1 MGGRRARGRPA
12 AAADPVPLT
21 ARLSV
26 HPCTRYTPLIE
37 RLAERVQVPVAVT
50 HATHALFLDTP
61 EGLGYNRSAFWHPG
75 GGRRPGMSLEAGSIL
90 EGVVVKI
97 THYGAFVELGDG
109 KSGLV
114 HISEIADTYVKDVRD
129 YLKEQERV
137 KVKVLGYNDKGKLDL
152 SVKQALDPAERQARV
167 RAKASFEEKLT
178 KFMKESEE
186 RLLDL
191 KRNTEAKR
199 GGRRR

>member
-1 MGGRRARGRPA
+1 
-12 AAADPVPLT
+12 
-21 ARLSV
+21 
-26 HPCTRYTPLIE
+26 
-37 RLAERVQVPVAVT
+37 
-50 HATHALFLDTP
+50 
-61 EGLGYNRSAFWHPG
+61 
-75 GGRRPGMSLEAGSIL
+75 MSLEAGTIL

-97 THYGAFVELGDG
+97 THYGAFVELPDG

-152 SVKQALDPAERQARV
+152 SVKQALDPAERQARM
-167 RAKASFEEKLT
+167 RAKASFEEKLA

>member
-1 MGGRRARGRPA
+1 
-12 AAADPVPLT
+12 
-21 ARLSV
+21 
-26 HPCTRYTPLIE
+26 
-37 RLAERVQVPVAVT
+37 
-50 HATHALFLDTP
+50 
-61 EGLGYNRSAFWHPG
+61 
-75 GGRRPGMSLEAGSIL
+75 MSLEAGTVL
-90 EGVVVKI
+90 EGIVVKI
-97 THYGAFVELGDG
+97 THYGAFVELPDG

-152 SVKQALDPAERQARV
+152 SVKQALEPAERQARV
-167 RAKASFEEKLT
+167 RAKATFEEKLT

>member
-1 MGGRRARGRPA
+1 
-12 AAADPVPLT
+12 
-21 ARLSV
+21 
-26 HPCTRYTPLIE
+26 
-37 RLAERVQVPVAVT
+37 
-50 HATHALFLDTP
+50 
-61 EGLGYNRSAFWHPG
+61 
-75 GGRRPGMSLEAGSIL
+75 MSLDAGTIL

-97 THYGAFVELGDG
+97 THYGAFVELPDG

-152 SVKQALDPAERQARV
+152 SVKQALDPSERQARV
-167 RAKASFEEKLT
+167 RAKASFDDKLA
-178 KFMKESEE
+178 KFLKESEE

>member
-1 MGGRRARGRPA
+1 
-12 AAADPVPLT
+12 
-21 ARLSV
+21 
-26 HPCTRYTPLIE
+26 
-37 RLAERVQVPVAVT
+37 
-50 HATHALFLDTP
+50 
-61 EGLGYNRSAFWHPG
+61 
-75 GGRRPGMSLEAGSIL
+75 MSLEAGTIL

-97 THYGAFVELGDG
+97 THYGAFVELPDG

-137 KVKVLGYNDKGKLDL
+137 MVKVLGYNDKGKLDL
-152 SVKQALDPAERQARV
+152 SVKQALDPAERQSRA
-167 RAKASFEEKLT
+167 RAKASFDEKLA

>member
-1 MGGRRARGRPA
+1 
-12 AAADPVPLT
+12 
-21 ARLSV
+21 
-26 HPCTRYTPLIE
+26 
-37 RLAERVQVPVAVT
+37 
-50 HATHALFLDTP
+50 
-61 EGLGYNRSAFWHPG
+61 
-75 GGRRPGMSLEAGSIL
+75 MSLEAGTIL

-97 THYGAFVELGDG
+97 THYGAFVELPDG

-129 YLKEQERV
+129 YLKEQERI
-137 KVKVLGYNDKGKLDL
+137 KVKVLGYNEKGKLDL
-152 SVKQALDPAERQARV
+152 SVKQALDPAERQARAK
-167 RAKASFEEKLT
+167 AKASFEDKLA
-178 KFMKESEE
+178 KFLKESEE

>member
-1 MGGRRARGRPA
+1 
-12 AAADPVPLT
+12 
-21 ARLSV
+21 
-26 HPCTRYTPLIE
+26 
-37 RLAERVQVPVAVT
+37 
-50 HATHALFLDTP
+50 
-61 EGLGYNRSAFWHPG
+61 
-75 GGRRPGMSLEAGSIL
+75 MSLEAGTIL

-97 THYGAFVELGDG
+97 THYGAFVELPDG

-152 SVKQALDPAERQARV
+152 SVKQALDPAERQFRA
-167 RAKASFEEKLT
+167 RAKASFDEKLA

>member
-1 MGGRRARGRPA
+1 
-12 AAADPVPLT
+12 
-21 ARLSV
+21 
-26 HPCTRYTPLIE
+26 
-37 RLAERVQVPVAVT
+37 
-50 HATHALFLDTP
+50 
-61 EGLGYNRSAFWHPG
+61 
-75 GGRRPGMSLEAGSIL
+75 MSLEAGTIL

-97 THYGAFVELGDG
+97 THYGAFVELPDG

-114 HISEIADTYVKDVRD
+114 HISEIADTYVKDVRE
-129 YLKEQERV
+129 YLKEQDRV

-152 SVKQALDPAERQARV
+152 SIKQALDPAERQARL
-167 RAKASFEEKLT
+167 RAKASFEEKLAR
-178 KFMKESEE
+178 FMKESEE

>member
-1 MGGRRARGRPA
+1 
-12 AAADPVPLT
+12 
-21 ARLSV
+21 
-26 HPCTRYTPLIE
+26 
-37 RLAERVQVPVAVT
+37 
-50 HATHALFLDTP
+50 
-61 EGLGYNRSAFWHPG
+61 
-75 GGRRPGMSLEAGSIL
+75 MSLEAGTVL

-97 THYGAFVELGDG
+97 THYGAFVELPDG

-137 KVKVLGYNDKGKLDL
+137 KVKVLGYNEKGKLDL
-152 SVKQALDPAERQARV
+152 SVKQALDPTERQARV
-167 RAKASFEEKLT
+167 RAKASFEEKLA

>member
-1 MGGRRARGRPA
+1 
-12 AAADPVPLT
+12 
-21 ARLSV
+21 
-26 HPCTRYTPLIE
+26 
-37 RLAERVQVPVAVT
+37 
-50 HATHALFLDTP
+50 
-61 EGLGYNRSAFWHPG
+61 
-75 GGRRPGMSLEAGSIL
+75 MSLEAGTVL
-90 EGVVVKI
+90 EGTVVKI
-97 THYGAFVELGDG
+97 THYGAFVELPDG

-129 YLKEQERV
+129 YLKEQEKV

-167 RAKASFEEKLT
+167 RAKASFDEKLA
-178 KFMKESEE
+178 KFLKESEE

>member
-1 MGGRRARGRPA
+1 
-12 AAADPVPLT
+12 
-21 ARLSV
+21 
-26 HPCTRYTPLIE
+26 
-37 RLAERVQVPVAVT
+37 
-50 HATHALFLDTP
+50 
-61 EGLGYNRSAFWHPG
+61 
-75 GGRRPGMSLEAGSIL
+75 MSLDAGTIL
-90 EGVVVKI
+90 EGIVVKI
-97 THYGAFVELGDG
+97 THYGAFVELPDG

-152 SVKQALDPAERQARV
+152 SVKQALDASERQARI
-167 RAKASFEEKLT
+167 RAKASFDDKLA
-178 KFMKESEE
+178 KFLKESEE

>member
-1 MGGRRARGRPA
+1 
-12 AAADPVPLT
+12 
-21 ARLSV
+21 
-26 HPCTRYTPLIE
+26 
-37 RLAERVQVPVAVT
+37 
-50 HATHALFLDTP
+50 
-61 EGLGYNRSAFWHPG
+61 
-75 GGRRPGMSLEAGSIL
+75 MSLEAGIIV
-90 EGVVVKI
+90 EGTVVKI
-97 THYGAFVELGDG
+97 THYGAFVELSDG

-129 YLKEQERV
+129 YLKEQDRV

-152 SVKQALDPAERQARV
+152 SVKQALDPAERQARI
-167 RAKASFEEKLT
+167 RAKASFDEKLA
-178 KFMKESEE
+178 KFLKESEE

>member
-1 MGGRRARGRPA
+1 
-12 AAADPVPLT
+12 
-21 ARLSV
+21 
-26 HPCTRYTPLIE
+26 
-37 RLAERVQVPVAVT
+37 
-50 HATHALFLDTP
+50 
-61 EGLGYNRSAFWHPG
+61 
-75 GGRRPGMSLEAGSIL
+75 MSLEAGSIL
-90 EGVVVKI
+90 EGIVVKI
-97 THYGAFVELGDG
+97 THYGAFVELPDG

-152 SVKQALDPAERQARV
+152 SVKQALDPAERQSRA
-167 RAKASFEEKLT
+167 RAKASFDEKLA

>member
-1 MGGRRARGRPA
+1 
-12 AAADPVPLT
+12 
-21 ARLSV
+21 
-26 HPCTRYTPLIE
+26 
-37 RLAERVQVPVAVT
+37 
-50 HATHALFLDTP
+50 
-61 EGLGYNRSAFWHPG
+61 
-75 GGRRPGMSLEAGSIL
+75 MSLEAGTVLDGI
-90 EGVVVKI
+90 VVKI
-97 THYGAFVELGDG
+97 THYGAFVELPDG

-129 YLKEQERV
+129 YLKEQEKV

-152 SVKQALDPAERQARV
+152 SVKQALDPSERQARV
-167 RAKASFEEKLT
+167 RAKASFDEKLA
-178 KFMKESEE
+178 KFLKESEE

>member
-1 MGGRRARGRPA
+1 
-12 AAADPVPLT
+12 
-21 ARLSV
+21 
-26 HPCTRYTPLIE
+26 
-37 RLAERVQVPVAVT
+37 
-50 HATHALFLDTP
+50 
-61 EGLGYNRSAFWHPG
+61 
-75 GGRRPGMSLEAGSIL
+75 MSLEAGTIV
-90 EGVVVKI
+90 EGTVVKI
-97 THYGAFVELGDG
+97 THYGAFVELPDG

-129 YLKEQERV
+129 YLKEQDHV

-152 SVKQALDPAERQARV
+152 SVKQALDPSERQARI
-167 RAKASFEEKLT
+167 RAKASFDEKLA
-178 KFMKESEE
+178 KFLKESEE

>member
-1 MGGRRARGRPA
+1 
-12 AAADPVPLT
+12 
-21 ARLSV
+21 
-26 HPCTRYTPLIE
+26 
-37 RLAERVQVPVAVT
+37 
-50 HATHALFLDTP
+50 
-61 EGLGYNRSAFWHPG
+61 
-75 GGRRPGMSLEAGSIL
+75 MSLEAGTIL

-97 THYGAFVELGDG
+97 THYGAFVELSDG

-152 SVKQALDPAERQARV
+152 SVKQALDPSERQARV
-167 RAKASFEEKLT
+167 RAKASFDEKLA
-178 KFMKESEE
+178 KFLKESEE

>member
-1 MGGRRARGRPA
+1 
-12 AAADPVPLT
+12 
-21 ARLSV
+21 
-26 HPCTRYTPLIE
+26 
-37 RLAERVQVPVAVT
+37 
-50 HATHALFLDTP
+50 
-61 EGLGYNRSAFWHPG
+61 
-75 GGRRPGMSLEAGSIL
+75 MSLEAGTIL

-97 THYGAFVELGDG
+97 THYGAFVELPDG

-137 KVKVLGYNDKGKLDL
+137 KVKVLGYNEKGKLDL

-167 RAKASFEEKLT
+167 RAKATFEEKLA

>member
-1 MGGRRARGRPA
+1 
-12 AAADPVPLT
+12 
-21 ARLSV
+21 
-26 HPCTRYTPLIE
+26 
-37 RLAERVQVPVAVT
+37 
-50 HATHALFLDTP
+50 
-61 EGLGYNRSAFWHPG
+61 
-75 GGRRPGMSLEAGSIL
+75 MSLESGTVL

-97 THYGAFVELGDG
+97 THYGAFVELPDG

-114 HISEIADTYVKDVRD
+114 HISEIADTYVKDVHD
-129 YLKEQERV
+129 YLKEQDRV

-152 SVKQALDPAERQARV
+152 SVKQALDPMERQARV
-167 RAKASFEEKLT
+167 RSKATFEEKLS
-178 KFMKESEE
+178 KFMKDSEE